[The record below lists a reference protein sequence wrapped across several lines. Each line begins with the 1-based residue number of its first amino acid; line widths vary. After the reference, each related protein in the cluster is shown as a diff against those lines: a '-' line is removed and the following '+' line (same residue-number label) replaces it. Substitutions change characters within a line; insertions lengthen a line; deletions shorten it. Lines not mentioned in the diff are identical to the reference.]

1 MYIIIVG
8 QGKVGSTLAAQL
20 SEEGHELVLID
31 TDETVL
37 ETLQETLD
45 VATLCGNGAAAD
57 VLTEAGVAR
66 SNLLIACTDSD
77 EVNLLSCMIARKLGA
92 KHTIARVRNP
102 EYDQNLRLLKEDLQ
116 LSMSIN
122 PELTAAR
129 EIFRILKFPTFL
141 KRETFFR
148 ERAELVEMRV
158 AEGSSLVGL
167 KMMDFP
173 KATKAKALICCVER
187 KGVVYIPH
195 GSFVLEAGDRL
206 SIVSN
211 ASGLLQFCKDL
222 NLSTSSVK
230 STMIVGASR
239 TSVHLSK
246 LLLRNHVKVTL
257 IEQDIEKCRQLTE
270 ELPEAT
276 MVHGNGTRQEVL
288 LNEGIRDMDAVI
300 ALTGFDEENLII
312 SMFASFVGIRKTVT
326 KINRAEYLD
335 VYNTA
340 GIDTIISPKLLTA
353 NAIIRYVRAM
363 GSTSGNSMTALVR
376 TMDEKAEAI
385 EFRVPEN
392 GTYINKPFRELK
404 ISPNALVAAIAR
416 GTEVIIPSGS
426 DMLQSGDSVVIIATR
441 DAAILDLSQ
450 VFQQQ

>member
-31 TDETVL
+31 TDESVL

-57 VLTEAGVAR
+57 VLIEAGAAR
-66 SNLLIACTDSD
+66 ATLLIACTDSD
-77 EVNLLSCMIARKLGA
+77 ETNLLSCMIARKLGV

-102 EYDQNLRLLKEDLQ
+102 EYEQNLRLLKEDLQ
-116 LSMSIN
+116 LSMAIN

-129 EIFRILKFPTFL
+129 EIFRILQFPTFL
-141 KRETFFR
+141 KRQTFFR

-158 AEGSSLVGL
+158 AEGSALAGL

-173 KATKAKALICCVER
+173 KATGAKALICCVER
-187 KGVVYIPH
+187 KGMVHIPH
-195 GSFVLEAGDRL
+195 GSFILETGDRL

-230 STMIVGASR
+230 SVMIVGASR

-246 LLLRNHVKVTL
+246 LLLRNHVNITL
-257 IEQDIEKCRQLTE
+257 IEQDIEKCRALTE

-276 MVHGNGTRQEVL
+276 LVHGNGTKQEVL
-288 LNEGIRDMDAVI
+288 LNEGIRDNDAVL

-376 TMDEKAEAI
+376 IMDEKAEAI

-392 GTYINKPFRELK
+392 GHYINKPFKDLK
-404 ISPNALVAAIAR
+404 IIPNALVAAISR
-416 GTEVIIPSGS
+416 GGEIIIPSGS

-441 DAAILDLSQ
+441 DAAVLDLSQ

>member
-1 MYIIIVG
+1 M
-8 QGKVGSTLAAQL
+8 T
-20 SEEGHELVLID
+20 
-31 TDETVL
+31 
-37 ETLQETLD
+37 
-45 VATLCGNGAAAD
+45 
-57 VLTEAGVAR
+57 
-66 SNLLIACTDSD
+66 
-77 EVNLLSCMIARKLGA
+77 
-92 KHTIARVRNP
+92 
-102 EYDQNLRLLKEDLQ
+102 
-116 LSMSIN
+116 
-122 PELTAAR
+122 
-129 EIFRILKFPTFL
+129 
-141 KRETFFR
+141 
-148 ERAELVEMRV
+148 
-158 AEGSSLVGL
+158 
-167 KMMDFP
+167 
-173 KATKAKALICCVER
+173 
-187 KGVVYIPH
+187 
-195 GSFVLEAGDRL
+195 
-206 SIVSN
+206 
-211 ASGLLQFCKDL
+211 
-222 NLSTSSVK
+222 
-230 STMIVGASR
+230 
-239 TSVHLSK
+239 
-246 LLLRNHVKVTL
+246 
-257 IEQDIEKCRQLTE
+257 
-270 ELPEAT
+270 
-276 MVHGNGTRQEVL
+276 
-288 LNEGIRDMDAVI
+288 
-300 ALTGFDEENLII
+300 ENLII